1 MNIPASNLPT
11 VAIVG
16 GGFAGMN
23 VAKKLIKLQAFQVVL
38 IDKRNYHTFQPLLYQ
53 VSTSSLV
60 SLLIFCFWRSFS

>member
-38 IDKRNYHTFQPLLYQ
+38 IDKRNYHTFQPLLYHY
-53 VSTSSLV
+53 T
-60 SLLIFCFWRSFS
+60 